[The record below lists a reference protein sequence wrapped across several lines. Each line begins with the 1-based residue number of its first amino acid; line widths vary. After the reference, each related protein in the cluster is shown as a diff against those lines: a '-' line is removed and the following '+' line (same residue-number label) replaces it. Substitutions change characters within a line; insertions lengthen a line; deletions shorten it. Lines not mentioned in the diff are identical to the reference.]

1 MRTIPNAGRLVIVSL
16 LMAGT
21 FVLPASAAEKAAA
34 ADAPVLRKKPTGA
47 PGESGAGCTWL
58 ARRVLLSIVREDIVA
73 SNDWVD
79 LFKGFSCDTE
89 HLQRSFDCVASQP
102 ISKEAEKVDARI
114 EACWANPYLLPS
126 PPVGTPAQPDAKPD
140 TKPDTQPTK

>member
-1 MRTIPNAGRLVIVSL
+1 MYFFMVSMTSVGRAVIVAL
-16 LMAGT
+16 LVAGT
-21 FVLPASAAEKAAA
+21 FILPADAAEKATA
-34 ADAPVLRKKPTGA
+34 ADAPVLRKKPTSA

-73 SNDWVD
+73 SNDLVD
-79 LFKGFSCDTE
+79 LFNSFSCDAE
-89 HLQRSFDCVASQP
+89 HLRRSFDCVASQP

-126 PPVGTPAQPDAKPD
+126 PPPAAAPPKPDA
-140 TKPDTQPTK
+140 QPTK